1 MASDLVINEEHQG
14 KWVTSF
20 SGLVVSEVT
29 QLLTPPPTYL
39 RVRLERGVSLL
50 ITGEH
55 ISIFLNTSNQIFK
68 DKVNKTL
75 YPPSL
80 ELFTLHKS
88 ADRKRGILATGGF
101 YH

>member
-1 MASDLVINEEHQG
+1 MSNFIFRPRG
-14 KWVTSF
+14 KRGYPAANS
-20 SGLVVSEVT
+20 
-29 QLLTPPPTYL
+29 PPTYL

-80 ELFTLHKS
+80 ELFTLHES
-88 ADRKRGILATGGF
+88 ADRERGILATGGF